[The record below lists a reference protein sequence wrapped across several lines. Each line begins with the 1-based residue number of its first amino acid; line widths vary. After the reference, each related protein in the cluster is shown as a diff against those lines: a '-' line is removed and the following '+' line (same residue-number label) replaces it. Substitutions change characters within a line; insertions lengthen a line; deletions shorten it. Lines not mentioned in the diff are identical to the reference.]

1 MKKSAKKTIKTIP
14 DMTPKQFEKALAR
27 HGMELTQDGHHAE
40 GVEVV
45 SVYGFELTGKTRR
58 AKLAQAIAQ
67 KEAYDESIAE
77 ADEAVVDQRHADDE
91 NLESH
96 CAGCGETPQECIC
109 NSPVDLVIDPQTGL
123 EIHEADYGDDRY
135 QIADTAI
142 GRKMIYG
149 EDVSAEIEAAED
161 GTGPAKAK
169 ALREAAEAN
178 TPVSE
183 AEATFEAEVA
193 DGVVKLHEE
202 PVSMQPL
209 VAFTS
214 AAVGELYASL
224 ETEHGQEAAAKMLQ
238 NAVRDCGKKTVVDGK
253 LGPYT
258 LKLANKIAEAD
269 LLSALAARVQEQLHA
284 EAK

>member
-1 MKKSAKKTIKTIP
+1 MKKLAKKSAKPTIA
-14 DMTPKQFEKALAR
+14 DMTPKQFEAALAR
-27 HGMELTQDGHHAE
+27 YGMELTQDGKHAE

-58 AKLAQAIAQ
+58 AKLAQAIAA
-67 KEAYDESIAE
+67 KEAYDESAE
-77 ADEAVVDQRHADDE
+77 
-91 NLESH
+91 ES
-96 CAGCGETPQECIC
+96 
-109 NSPVDLVIDPQTGL
+109 NDSVIDPQTGL

-142 GRKMIYG
+142 GRQIIAG

-161 GTGPAKAK
+161 GTGPAKAQ

-178 TPVSE
+178 TPLDEVSQG
-183 AEATFEAEVA
+183 FE
-193 DGVVKLHEE
+193 DYRNGVVA
-202 PVSMQPL
+202 PVSI
-209 VAFTS
+209 ARFTS
-214 AAVGELYASL
+214 GVVAELFDSMEAK
-224 ETEHGQEAAAKMLQ
+224 HGAEAAAKMLQ

-269 LLSALAARVQEQLHA
+269 LLSALAARVQEQLST